1 MGVDAM
7 DVEIKSQVEIDEEI
21 LTFDRPDDALER
33 AGSAA
38 QKAFTLFYC
47 TNSRYDCGLPQ

>member
-1 MGVDAM
+1 M
-7 DVEIKSQVEIDEEI
+7 DVEIKSQVEIDEEN
-21 LTFDRPDDALER
+21 LTFDLPDDALER